1 MGDSP
6 IKLVWK
12 NTEFGKVDVGCFCF
26 VEKFVL
32 YQGYLLINGH
42 IKNIIVFNLKDKRIS
57 EHGIV
62 HKIILKWLS
71 TVYYFIGNQTM
82 CV

>member
-26 VEKFVL
+26 VEKFVQ

-42 IKNIIVFNLKDKRIS
+42 IKNIIVFNLKVKRIS
-57 EHGIV
+57 
-62 HKIILKWLS
+62 
-71 TVYYFIGNQTM
+71 
-82 CV
+82 